1 MRDQYIFDIP
11 VYRLTSDE
19 FDAEIELHLAKRVK
33 WLRSYDSQRRPLSP
47 ERRDQQL
54 HSIIADSGGP
64 WQFNQIIGWLR
75 LFAEGRTIGC
85 HMWWVD
91 AKRINRRMRRK
102 RLYLSTFSDVLGAWF
117 PKESSSEIFAT
128 LLQRLSEMVGER
140 PYANRYIDLD
150 VFRRLG
156 PFVDWRGILDQPAS
170 KKIDSNRRTK

>member
-19 FDAEIELHLAKRVK
+19 FDAEIELRLAKRVK
-33 WLRSYDSQRRPLSP
+33 WLCSYDPQRRPLSP
-47 ERRDQQL
+47 KRKDQQL

-64 WQFNQIIGWLR
+64 WQFNQVIGWL
-75 LFAEGRTIGC
+75 
-85 HMWWVD
+85 
-91 AKRINRRMRRK
+91 

-128 LLQRLSEMVGER
+128 LLKRLSEMAGER
-140 PYANRYIDLD
+140 PYANRYIDFD

-156 PFVDWRGILDQPAS
+156 PVVDWRGIVDQPAS